1 MYIYLS
7 IYMYTYRQ
15 MQLDDFERRSVSA
28 DAPCPPHDAEN
39 CRSSEVVY
47 NPVLVSVLMVLS
59 MVPS

>member
-1 MYIYLS
+1 
-7 IYMYTYRQ
+7 MYTYRQ